1 MTISPTTSNAVPSA
15 LRKRKAHTKSRR
27 GCSSCKTRRVK
38 CDESKPACQQCKG
51 KSSFVM
57 VLFANHTYTST
68 HAEFG
73 VSCTYGGKA
82 TGLTF
87 AGESSFDLN
96 ESYASRPEL
105 PSTTTC
111 AVAMDASHL
120 SDCQRP
126 SLSST
131 VVAHCDGL
139 ANPPDF
145 DREESGFNSM
155 LGIAALEV
163 MNRFNQRTVL
173 SVGTTRAAE
182 VYQKEVFRLACS
194 VSNSINPFVRQIN
207 LIVFSIHS

>member
-1 MTISPTTSNAVPSA
+1 MTISPTSSNTVPSA

-51 KSSFVM
+51 ESSCVAI
-57 VLFANHTYTST
+57 LPANHTHNST

-96 ESYASRPEL
+96 DSFASRSAL

-111 AVAMDASHL
+111 EVALDASHL

-126 SLSST
+126 NLSST
-131 VVAHCDGL
+131 VVAHCNGL
-139 ANPPDF
+139 ANLPHS

-155 LGIAALEV
+155 LGVAALEV
-163 MNRFNQRTVL
+163 LNRFNQRTVL

-194 VSNSINPFVRQIN
+194 VSNSINPFVRQIK
-207 LIVFSIHS
+207 LILFSIHS

>member
-1 MTISPTTSNAVPSA
+1 MTISPTTSNTVPSA

-51 KSSFVM
+51 KPSCVAI
-57 VLFANHTYTST
+57 LPANRTYVST

-82 TGLTF
+82 NGLTF

-96 ESYASRPEL
+96 DSFAPRSEL
-105 PSTTTC
+105 PNITTC
-111 AVAMDASHL
+111 EVAMDASHL

-131 VVAHCDGL
+131 VVAHCNGL
-139 ANPPDF
+139 DNPPDS
-145 DREESGFNSM
+145 DREESSFKSM
-155 LGIAALEV
+155 LGVAALEV

-182 VYQKEVFRLACS
+182 VYQKEVFRLACL
-194 VSNSINPFVRQIN
+194 VSNSTIST
-207 LIVFSIHS
+207 L